1 VSQITKLETNFE
13 ERVNK
18 KFNKYQKIIQD
29 KDEKIKE
36 IKKKIVSIKQNKY
49 YYYFKTQ
56 TETFFDD
63 WLIIDSLVSKNGP
76 SDWNVKFKDPNGF
89 FIVQNSA
96 IFTNNQVLESK
107 IESASTL
114 VFKNGQTFPNL
125 YSKFSFISKTY
136 GSVNISFRYKD
147 YQNFVTL
154 KMQRNSADRGS
165 IELVEM
171 IQGKT
176 NLIYQLTCDKMLTIF
191 KRCFGYNT
199 FEENDINEVEIFH
212 LEEELKL
219 VIKIN
224 GKIIFK
230 LKNIKFYNNFSFSI
244 NNQIGL
250 IIQDIQI
257 RELTMEEVINFKY
270 PFKNNSDNEIERK
283 YLSDQNDINNIS
295 PLRKNK
301 ILEKIKYNPKTNS
314 FENEQKSTSLHDYP
328 LAIKRKE
335 IKNKCLNFEKEE
347 YICNYLSNVF
357 TKNLVDI
364 SSLSL
369 EELNKLISLNCL
381 ETMRNEN
388 VCDQILS
395 KLTPVIKFI
404 NKR

>member
-1 VSQITKLETNFE
+1 VSQITKVETNFE
-13 ERVNK
+13 ERVNN
-18 KFNKYQKIIQD
+18 KFHKYQKIIQD

-36 IKKKIVSIKQNKY
+36 IKSKNVSMKPNK

-76 SDWNVKFKDPNGF
+76 SDWNVKFKDPNEF

-136 GSVNISFRYKD
+136 GSVNINFRYKD

-154 KMQRNSADRGS
+154 KMQRNSADTGS

-176 NLIYQLTCDKMLTIF
+176 YLISQLTCDKMLTIF
-191 KRCFGYNT
+191 KRCYGYNT

-219 VIKIN
+219 VVKIN

-257 RELTMEEVINFKY
+257 RELTMEEVLKFKY

-283 YLSDQNDINNIS
+283 YLSDQNDNRS
-295 PLRKNK
+295 LLRKNK
-301 ILEKIKYNPKTNS
+301 ILEKLKYNPKTNS

-335 IKNKCLNFEKEE
+335 IKKQCLNFEKEE

-364 SSLSL
+364 SSSSI
-369 EELNKLISLNCL
+369 EDLNKLISLNCL
-381 ETMRNEN
+381 ETMKNKN

-395 KLTPVIKFI
+395 KLTPVIKCI